1 MGQYDEYLE
10 RTNWKQSAGL
20 ITWVHE
26 RILKTFIRVA
36 KLTPSN
42 IKLLEIGSGRGTG
55 GLIANSLG
63 FARYIGVEPTQALA
77 EFSRERYGHE
87 VVEDSLPELV
97 SIESG
102 SMDATFSV
110 HVLEHASTHQD
121 AWDWVKE
128 MKRIVRPGG
137 HILICTPDAQDYGTY
152 FWDSD
157 WSHGYPTTP
166 RRLSQILQD
175 HGLEIVFAGKMH
187 FGSLSPLVAAF
198 SHFVALLLPTRLGD
212 RITLRIFGRP
222 LISGLKIAILWG
234 LTYVV
239 ARKP

>member
-10 RTNWKQSAGL
+10 RTNWKYSAGL
-20 ITWVHE
+20 LTWVHK

-36 KLTPSN
+36 KLAPREV
-42 IKLLEIGSGRGTG
+42 KLLEIGSGRGTG
-55 GLIANSLG
+55 GLIANQMA
-63 FARYIGVEPTQALA
+63 FAKYIGVEPTKALA
-77 EFSRERYGHE
+77 NFSRERYGHD
-87 VVEDSLPELV
+87 VVEDSLPDLV

-110 HVLEHASTHQD
+110 HVLEHASTHLD
-121 AWDWVKE
+121 AWAWVKE

-137 HILICTPDAQDYGTY
+137 NILICTPDAQDYGTY

-175 HGLEIVFAGKMH
+175 HDLEIVFAGKMH

-234 LTYVV
+234 LTYVI